1 MPWTK
6 FALCAVLLVGA
17 SGGAASAQTQVA
29 ARAAVGAIEGTVLSD
44 SLEKP
49 VVGAEVELTDLGL
62 KVSTDS
68 AGNFAIRNVPAGD
81 HRLVIRAAD
90 FTLLQATL
98 TFRANETLSRDFL
111 LVPDGELRLKIDSRV
126 ARTPEKAR
134 LSEFESRR
142 KTSAGHFL
150 VRADFEDSDGRRALS
165 NILVSKIPGL
175 RAITNNG
182 ERSIATGSRGRISF
196 ATVPG
201 ESGKQ
206 KQCYVQIIVDGIVQY
221 RSAPNEKLFNIDN
234 IDPRLVAA
242 VEFYTVAQTPLQ
254 FNSTGGAPCG
264 TLVIWQSM

>member
-1 MPWTK
+1 MTWK
-6 FALCAVLLVGA
+6 RFALCAGLMVVTAGRA
-17 SGGAASAQTQVA
+17 EAAQTQVA
-29 ARAAVGAIEGTVLSD
+29 AKLATGGIEGTVLSD
-44 SLEKP
+44 SLERP
-49 VVGAEVELTDLGL
+49 IAGAEVELADLGI
-62 KVSTDS
+62 KVTTDS
-68 AGNFAIRNVPAGD
+68 AGNFVMREVPVGE

-98 TFRANETLSRDFL
+98 TFHANETLTRDFL
-111 LVPDGELRLKIDSRV
+111 LVPDGELRLRINSRR
-126 ARTPEKAR
+126 ARTPDGAR
-134 LSEFESRR
+134 LAEFEGRR

-150 VRADFEDSDGRRALS
+150 VRADFEELDGRRALS

-206 KQCYVQIIVDGIVQY
+206 KQCYVQVIIDGIVQY